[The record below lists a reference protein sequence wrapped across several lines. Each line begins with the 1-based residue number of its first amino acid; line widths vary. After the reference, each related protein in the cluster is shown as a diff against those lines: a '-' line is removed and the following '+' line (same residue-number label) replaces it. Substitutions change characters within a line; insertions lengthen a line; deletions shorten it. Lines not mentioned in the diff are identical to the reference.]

1 MPVAN
6 KNARR
11 PHPPTKSTGK
21 RQPSGTTHFQFRPN
35 QFGGGRGLGSMSETK
50 LKSARASV
58 TIRSGIPR
66 LTLGMTRQAGFPD
79 SSRQRLLGIRH
90 GVGGDGND
98 RGIFLQFARN
108 NFVQRVS
115 GSVMIVKIKTAV
127 LHGTEGWHTGLFHR
141 LDVSADVL
149 GQIQSTGA
157 DVL

>member
-1 MPVAN
+1 
-6 KNARR
+6 
-11 PHPPTKSTGK
+11 
-21 RQPSGTTHFQFRPN
+21 
-35 QFGGGRGLGSMSETK
+35 MSETEASQPH
-50 LKSARASV
+50 LKSERASV

-127 LHGTEGWHTGLFHR
+127 LHRTEGWHTGLFHR

-149 GQIQSTGA
+149 GQIQSTRRRFLVKSSRPA
-157 DVL
+157 RRFFLPPVSPSS

>member
-1 MPVAN
+1 MPIAN

-35 QFGGGRGLGSMSETK
+35 QFGRGRVVGSMSETEASQPH
-50 LKSARASV
+50 LKSERASV

-90 GVGGDGND
+90 GVGGDGNN
-98 RGIFLQFARN
+98 RGIF
-108 NFVQRVS
+108 
-115 GSVMIVKIKTAV
+115 
-127 LHGTEGWHTGLFHR
+127 
-141 LDVSADVL
+141 
-149 GQIQSTGA
+149 
-157 DVL
+157 